1 QDARLYEEWK
11 WFRCPTLLEV
21 LEEFPSVGLPAALL
35 LTQLPLLQPRYYSI
49 SSAPG
54 PSPGEIH
61 LTVAVVTYCS
71 ENGQG
76 PLHYG
81 VCSTWLARL
90 QPGDMVPA
98 FIRGAPSF
106 RLPPSPEA
114 PCVLVGPGTGVAPFR
129 SFWQQR
135 LHQLQTGGGPL
146 GSMVLVFGCRSSAL
160 DHIYREE
167 MEEAREQGALSQ
179 VLTAFSRQPGTPK

>member
-21 LEEFPSVGLPAALL
+21 LEEFPSVGLPPALL

-61 LTVAVVTYCS
+61 LTVAVVTYHS

-81 VCSTWLARL
+81 VCSTWLERL
-90 QPGDMVPA
+90 QPGDTVPA
-98 FIRGAPSF
+98 FIRGWGVCRTRGSGAAGSGDAVVGGTRVWM
-106 RLPPSPEA
+106 RLLPTP
-114 PCVLVGPGTGVAPFR
+114 T
-129 SFWQQR
+129 
-135 LHQLQTGGGPL
+135 PL
-146 GSMVLVFGCRSSAL
+146 GAPLGRMVLVFGCRSAAL

-167 MEEAREQGALSQ
+167 MEQAREQGALSQ

>member
-11 WFRCPTLLEV
+11 WFRCPTLPEV
-21 LEEFPSVGLPAALL
+21 LDEFPSVALPAALL
-35 LTQLPLLQPRYYSI
+35 LSQLPLLQPRYYSI

-54 PSPGEIH
+54 AHPGEIH
-61 LTVAVVTYCS
+61 LTVAVVTYHS

-90 QPGDMVPA
+90 QPGDTVPA
-98 FIRGAPSF
+98 FIRGLGTWGHGDGGTSGQGGLQAGVSGAVGTWGVVT
-106 RLPPSPEA
+106 RGLCPPA
-114 PCVLVGPGTGVAPFR
+114 
-129 SFWQQR
+129 
-135 LHQLQTGGGPL
+135 GGPL
-146 GSMVLVFGCRSSAL
+146 GPMVLVFGCRSSTL

-179 VLTAFSRQPGTPK
+179 VLTAFSREPGTPK

>member
-1 QDARLYEEWK
+1 QDARLYEDWK

-21 LEEFPSVGLPAALL
+21 LEEFPSVGLPASLL

-61 LTVAVVTYCS
+61 LTVAVVTYHS

-90 QPGDMVPA
+90 QPGDTVPA
-98 FIRGAPSF
+98 FIRGMGRQGHGGDCRTQGSGDVGYGDMGTQGQVPAAG
-106 RLPPSPEA
+106 PPPA
-114 PCVLVGPGTGVAPFR
+114 
-129 SFWQQR
+129 
-135 LHQLQTGGGPL
+135 GGPL

-160 DHIYREE
+160 DHIYRQEMQEAQEE
-167 MEEAREQGALSQ
+167 GALSQ
-179 VLTAFSRQPGTPK
+179 VFTAFSREPGTPK